1 MIRPL
6 FIMGVV
12 RSRAT
17 RSSVALPLLEMV
29 LVPVPPKIS
38 STPPLRGFRPALTAL
53 WCLGKKGV
61 TPTIVHTIES
71 KLSALE
77 FAALT
82 AEIGIMPGGC
92 EAHS

>member
-1 MIRPL
+1 L
-6 FIMGVV
+6 
-12 RSRAT
+12 A
-17 RSSVALPLLEMV
+17 VA
-29 LVPVPPKIS
+29 
-38 STPPLRGFRPALTAL
+38 AL
-53 WCLGKKGV
+53 WYLGKKGV